1 MNDLE
6 MIQAAGVG
14 IAMGNGVS
22 ALKEAAD
29 FVTADI
35 SEDGLKRALEYLEL
49 LP

>member
-6 MIQAAGVG
+6 MIREVGVG

-29 FVTADI
+29 FVTANI

-49 LP
+49 L